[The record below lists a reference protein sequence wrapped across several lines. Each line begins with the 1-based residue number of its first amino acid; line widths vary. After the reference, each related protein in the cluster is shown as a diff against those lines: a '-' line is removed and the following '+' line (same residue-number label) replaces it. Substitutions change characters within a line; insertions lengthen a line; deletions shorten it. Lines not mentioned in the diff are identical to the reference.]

1 MRNVWLVVKHDISVT
16 LRQRSFWIMT
26 LFMPA
31 LLLGM
36 IALDV
41 REEVGGSIAA
51 ESDETAV
58 ATAIPVIGL
67 VDEAGLITT
76 IPADIPQNIF
86 KRYANIATAKEA
98 MQAGQIEQTVLLPQD
113 YIASGKVMIYDDNF
127 VIRENGQGMGVA
139 FNGDQ
144 EWMLRRLIAANLV
157 EDEQLQQALQNPLSG
172 PNTKIHVIVPN
183 EQVDTE
189 DNTMARVITIGL
201 PYIFYFLL
209 LMGSSYLLRSVT
221 AEKENRTVELLLLR
235 LDPRELMFGKIIAVS
250 GVLAIQV
257 GVLAGSAL
265 LALGRSA
272 DLLAAPTFVF
282 PPGFFPLAGLF
293 LLFGYLLFASAM
305 AAAGAIA
312 PNAREATPM
321 TWLLIMPL
329 LPTLLFGTL
338 FWENPQHLLVVGLSL
353 FPFSAPS
360 AMVTRL
366 AVGQVPAWQI
376 FASLAGLVI
385 TTYLFIVLAARFFRA
400 GNLLSDRSFSLKR
413 MAQEARQA
421 LPSPFSLPVR

>member
-1 MRNVWLVVKHDISVT
+1 MRNVWLVVKHDIGVT

-26 LFMPA
+26 FFMPA

-41 REEVGGSIAA
+41 REEVGENFAA
-51 ESDETAV
+51 GSDETAV
-58 ATAIPVIGL
+58 KTAIPVIGL
-67 VDEAGLITT
+67 VDEARLITT
-76 IPADIPQNIF
+76 IPADIPHDMF
-86 KRYANIATAKEA
+86 KRYANIAAAKEA
-98 MQAGQIEQTVLLPQD
+98 MIAGEIEQFVLLPQD
-113 YIASGKVMIYDDNF
+113 YIASGEVTIYDQNF

-144 EWMLRRLIAANLV
+144 EWMLHRLIAANLI
-157 EDEQLQQALQNPLSG
+157 EDEQLRQALQNPL
-172 PNTKIHVIVPN
+172 PNTELHLITPN

-221 AEKENRTVELLLLR
+221 AEKENRTAELLLLR
-235 LDPRELMFGKIIAVS
+235 LDPRQLMFGKIIAVS
-250 GVLAIQV
+250 AVLSIQV
-257 GVLAGSAL
+257 GVLVGSAL

-272 DLLAAPTFVF
+272 DLLASPTFVF

-305 AAAGAIA
+305 AAAGALS

-329 LPTLLFGTL
+329 LPTLLLGTL
-338 FWENPQHLLVVGLSL
+338 FWENPQALLVVGLSL

-366 AVGQVPAWQI
+366 AVGHVPAWQI
-376 FASLAGLVI
+376 FVSLAGLII
-385 TTYLFIVLAARFFRA
+385 TTYLFIILAARFFRA

-413 MAQEARQA
+413 MAQEARRA
-421 LPSPFSLPVR
+421 LY